1 MAENQD
7 GQEKTE
13 EATSRRLQEAKDKG
27 QVARSRELG
36 TSAVLL
42 AAALGLI
49 IAGPSLTQGLSAIM
63 TQIFS
68 IQRDQIFDTKSMFS
82 VWGIVI
88 SEIGLPLLG
97 FIAFLALVSFIG
109 NIVVGGIS
117 FSAQAMMPKGS
128 KMNPMSGF
136 KRMFGLQALV
146 ELTKGIAKFSVV
158 ALASYFLLSIYF
170 PDILELSQDHLPGNL
185 LHAMDI
191 LWWIFTLLCSSTLLI
206 VIIDVPYQIWN
217 HNKQLRMTKQEVK
230 DEYKDTE
237 GKPEVKGRMRQLQRE
252 MAQRR
257 MMAEVPKADV
267 IVVNPEHYA
276 VAVKYDAKKAAAPYV
291 IAKGV
296 DDVAFKIRE
305 IAREHEIAIVSA
317 PLLARAIYHTTKLD
331 QQVPEG
337 LFTAVAQ
344 VLAYVFQLRQ
354 YRKGRGRKPT
364 PIPLNQPIPDEFKKY

>member
-13 EATSRRLQEAKDKG
+13 EATSRRLEQAREKG
-27 QVARSRELG
+27 QVPRSRELG

-42 AAALGLI
+42 ASALGFA
-49 IAGPSLTQGLSAIM
+49 IAGPSLINGLSNMMRSLFTIE
-63 TQIFS
+63 
-68 IQRDQIFDTKSMFS
+68 RDQIFDTRSLFS
-82 VWGIVI
+82 VWSAVLA
-88 SEIGLPLLG
+88 ETGLPILG
-97 FIAFLALVSFIG
+97 FIAFLALVAFVG
-109 NIVVGGIS
+109 NIVVGGVS
-117 FSAQAMMPKGS
+117 FSAQAITPKGS
-128 KMNPMSGF
+128 KMNPLTGL

-158 ALASYFLLSIYF
+158 ALSAYLLLTVYF
-170 PDILELSQDHLPGNL
+170 PDILNLSQDHLPGNL
-185 LHAMDI
+185 MHAMDL
-191 LWWIFTLLCSSTLLI
+191 LWWIFTLLCFSTLLI

-237 GKPEVKGRMRQLQRE
+237 GKPEVKGRIRQLQRE

-276 VAVKYDAKKAAAPYV
+276 VAVKYDAKKAAAPYIV
-291 IAKGV
+291 AKGT
-296 DDVAFKIRE
+296 DEVAFKIRE
-305 IAREHEIAIVSA
+305 IAREYNIAIVSA
-317 PLLARAIYHTTKLD
+317 PLLARAIYHTTKIE
-331 QQVPEG
+331 QQIPEG

-354 YRKGRGRKPT
+354 YQKGRGRKPT

>member
-7 GQEKTE
+7 GQEKSE
-13 EATSRRLQEAKDKG
+13 EATSRRLQEAREKG
-27 QVARSRELG
+27 QVPRSRDLG

-49 IAGPSLTQGLSAIM
+49 IAGPSLAQGLSTIM
-63 TQIFS
+63 TRLFS
-68 IQRDQIFDTKSMFS
+68 IERDQIFDSKSLFT
-82 VWGIVI
+82 VWGVVI
-88 SEIGLPLLG
+88 SEIGLPILG

-117 FSAQAMMPKGS
+117 FSSQAMMPKLS
-128 KMNPMSGF
+128 KMSPLAGF

-158 ALASYFLLSIYF
+158 AVASYFLLSVYF
-170 PDILELSQDHLPGNL
+170 PDILNLSQDHLPGNL

-191 LWWIFTLLCSSTLLI
+191 LGWIFILLCSSTLLI

-237 GKPEVKGRMRQLQRE
+237 GKPEVKGRIRQLQRE

-267 IVVNPEHYA
+267 IVVNPEHFA
-276 VAVKYDAKKAAAPYV
+276 VAVKYDANKAAAPYV
-291 IAKGV
+291 VAKGT
-296 DDVAFKIRE
+296 DELAFKIRE
-305 IAREHEIAIVSA
+305 IAREYNIAIVSA
-317 PLLARAIYHTTKLD
+317 PLLARAIYHTTKLE
-331 QQVPEG
+331 QQIPEG

-354 YRKGRGRKPT
+354 YQKGRGRKPT
-364 PIPLNQPIPDEFKKY
+364 PIPLNQPIPDEYRKY